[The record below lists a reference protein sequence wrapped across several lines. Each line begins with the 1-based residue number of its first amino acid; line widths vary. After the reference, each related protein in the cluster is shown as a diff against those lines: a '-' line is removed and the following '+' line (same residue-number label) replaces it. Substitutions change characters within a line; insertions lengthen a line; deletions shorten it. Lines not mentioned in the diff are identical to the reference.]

1 VTRSG
6 VGAVLLGFGLLAVG
20 RLLALL
26 EITVVGLSIL
36 GLLLVTMFVS
46 LRARPRAQITRTVTP
61 DRVHVGD
68 ESEVSLDIVN
78 TGRRPTPVL
87 RIDDQVESAGDA
99 SLRIAPLAPGA
110 RARAAY
116 RLPTEHRGLVA
127 VGPLELGYGDP
138 FGLTWRRRTT
148 AGTGTLTVLPRVDE
162 LMRVPATSGH
172 DPLSGRDHRH
182 RVGDNGDDLYALRP
196 YVPGDDLRRVSWR
209 ATARRDE
216 LIVRQ
221 DELPW
226 QRRTTVLLDTR
237 AETMEGATFERAVSA
252 AASVIHRQ
260 RDDLVR
266 LVSPDGYDTGFV
278 AGHLAINSMMEYLAV
293 ATPVPRRSLR
303 GLTERLGQSQ
313 GGGTLVMIVRLQPQD
328 LDLPSRLRTR
338 FGAVRPVVFLG
349 PGDDPGEIGA
359 DPDSVI
365 VEPYG
370 AFATAWDRSVEAAYA
385 HQGRA
390 ASVTQ

>member
-1 VTRSG
+1 MTRSG
-6 VGAVLLGFGLLAVG
+6 VGAGLLGLGLLVVG

-26 EITVVGLSIL
+26 EITVIGLSLL
-36 GLLLVTMFVS
+36 GLLVVTVLVGR
-46 LRARPRAQITRTVTP
+46 RARPRVQATRTLTP

-68 ESEVSLDIVN
+68 ESEVTLDIVN

-87 RIDDQVESAGDA
+87 RIDDEVESAGDA
-99 SLRIAPLAPGA
+99 SLRIAPLSPGA

-116 RLPTEHRGLVA
+116 RLPTDKRGLVA
-127 VGPLELGYGDP
+127 VGPLHVGYGDP
-138 FGLTWRRRTT
+138 FGLTKRRRRAAETD
-148 AGTGTLTVLPRVDE
+148 TLTVLPRVDE

-182 RVGDNGDDLYALRP
+182 RVGDTGDDLYALRP

-237 AETMEGATFERAVSA
+237 TETMDESTFERAVSA

-260 RDDLVR
+260 QDDLVR

-278 AGHLAINSMMEYLAV
+278 AGHLAVNSMMDYLAV
-293 ATPVPRRSLR
+293 VTPMPRRSLR

-313 GGGTLVMIVRLQPQD
+313 GGGTLVMIARFRPQD

-349 PGDDPGEIGA
+349 PGDDAGEIAG
-359 DPDSVI
+359 DPDAVI

-370 AFATAWDRSVEAAYA
+370 TFASAWDRSVESTYA
-385 HQGRA
+385 RQGRP
-390 ASVTQ
+390 ASVAP